1 MARILRVDASART
14 ERSLSRKLGD
24 QFISEWFELSGTPNV
39 ILRDVGKT
47 PPPFISE
54 DWIAAVFS
62 QEMTPEQQA
71 LTKISDELIA
81 EIAEAEIILITT
93 PMYNYGMP
101 AALKAWFDQVVRI
114 NKTFTFDL
122 GRGDRPL
129 EPILPG
135 KPVVALTSWGEFGFG
150 PGELN
155 EGGDNLVPH
164 LRFASRY
171 LGVSEFHHVGIEYQ
185 EFGDARHERSKAE
198 ANRAVHDLVTR
209 LSQQKART
217 AA

>member
-1 MARILRVDASART
+1 MTHILRVDASARVD
-14 ERSLSRKLGD
+14 RSLSRKLGD
-24 QFISEWFELSGTPNV
+24 RFIDAWKEHAAAPEITC
-39 ILRDVGKT
+39 RDVGLA
-47 PPPFISE
+47 PPPFITE
-54 DWIAAVFS
+54 EWIAAVFS
-62 QEMTPEQQA
+62 GEMTPRQRA
-71 LTKISDELIA
+71 LTRISDALIA
-81 EIAEAEIILITT
+81 EVEAADLIVITT

-122 GRGDRPL
+122 ARGDRPL
-129 EPILPG
+129 EPILSG

-150 PGELN
+150 PGGLN

-185 EFGDARHERSKAE
+185 EFGDTRHETSKAKAE
-198 ANRAVHDLVTR
+198 RAVGTLASHLAKTR
-209 LSQQKART
+209 AKAV
-217 AA
+217 A

>member
-24 QFISEWFELSGTPNV
+24 EFIANWSELSGTPKIIV
-39 ILRDVGKT
+39 RDVGKT
-47 PPPFISE
+47 PPPIISE

-71 LTKISDELIA
+71 LTKTSDELIA
-81 EIAEAEIILITT
+81 EVAAADMILITT

-122 GRGDRPL
+122 ARGDRPL

-135 KPVVALTSWGEFGFG
+135 KPIVALTSWGEFGFG

-155 EGGDNLVPH
+155 DGGDNLVPH
-164 LRFASRY
+164 LRVASRY
-171 LGVSEFHHVGIEYQ
+171 LGASGFHHVGIEYQ
-185 EFGDARHERSKAE
+185 EFGDARHERSKAD
-198 ANRAVHDLVTR
+198 ARRAVRDLVLR
-209 LSQQKART
+209 LSQQHAPE